1 MLRTSHMIYL
11 LVPAVMLVSAIFA
24 FKAIQYRA
32 LFPATNPQHAQEQ
45 PLDLIPI
52 LPNDPI
58 IGQPNAPKTIIAFE
72 DLACE
77 GCSAQ
82 NTLLTQLEQ
91 AHPGK
96 VKIIWKGLPVA
107 TYPFSSEPAHEYAYC
122 ANKQGVFSEFK
133 EYAFANVNNL
143 SKQTLDTIVTEIGI
157 NKPVFDE
164 CINSGSASTHIDTVR
179 QLARVLHVQHVPTFF
194 LDNEQIATPSSVEG
208 WEAILAL

>member
-1 MLRTSHMIYL
+1 MLRTSHMMYL
-11 LVPAVMLVSAIFA
+11 LVPAVILAGAIFG
-24 FKAIQYRA
+24 FKVIQYRA
-32 LFPATNPQHAQEQ
+32 LFPSASSDQAEQ
-45 PLDLIPI
+45 QALDLIPI

-58 IGQPNAPKTIIAFE
+58 IGQPSAPKTLVAFE

-77 GCSAQ
+77 GCRAQ
-82 NTLLTQLEQ
+82 NTLLNQLEQ
-91 AHPGK
+91 KHPGK

-122 ANKQGVFSEFK
+122 ANKQGKFSEFK

-143 SKQTLDTIVTEIGI
+143 SKQTLDTIGTEIHI

-164 CINSGSASTHIDTVR
+164 CLSSGTATVHIDTVR

-194 LDNEQIATPSSVEG
+194 LDNEQITTPSSVEG
-208 WEAILAL
+208 WEILLGL